1 MSASND
7 PNLPGGNPA
16 AAGSTPNG
24 TPQTP
29 ARDSSGAVPPPTPVE
44 SSAGGVSPTTP
55 AAGSAGTIL
64 PSTAADG
71 SAETAPPSTSAGG
84 DTGRGSLPAGA
95 GDPAMCAVLA
105 ENWWAMA
112 LRGVFGILFGLIALF
127 APGPTILSLV
137 LLFSAYMLVD
147 GVFGIISAVRAA
159 GRHERWGL
167 LLLEGLVNI
176 AAGVVAFLLPGLTV
190 IVFVLLMAAWALVSG
205 GLMLGAAFKLTQQHG
220 RWWLALGGVVS
231 MIYGV
236 LLAIAPL
243 IGALVLT
250 WWLGAYAL
258 AFGVILLVLAFRL
271 RGQKNQGTDSGKPL
285 PQGT

>member
-55 AAGSAGTIL
+55 AA
-64 PSTAADG
+64 G

-159 GRHERWGL
+159 GRYERWGL

-176 AAGVVAFLLPGLTV
+176 AAGVIAFLLPGLTV

-271 RGQKNQGTDSGKPL
+271 RGQKNQGTGSGTPL

>member
-55 AAGSAGTIL
+55 AA
-64 PSTAADG
+64 G

-127 APGPTILSLV
+127 APGPTILSLI

-176 AAGVVAFLLPGLTV
+176 AAGVIAFLLPGLTV

-271 RGQKNQGTDSGKPL
+271 RGQKNQGTGSGSPL

>member
-1 MSASND
+1 
-7 PNLPGGNPA
+7 
-16 AAGSTPNG
+16 
-24 TPQTP
+24 
-29 ARDSSGAVPPPTPVE
+29 
-44 SSAGGVSPTTP
+44 
-55 AAGSAGTIL
+55 
-64 PSTAADG
+64 
-71 SAETAPPSTSAGG
+71 
-84 DTGRGSLPAGA
+84 
-95 GDPAMCAVLA
+95 MCAVLA

-127 APGPTILSLV
+127 APGPTILSLI

-159 GRHERWGL
+159 GRDERWGL

-176 AAGVVAFLLPGLTV
+176 AAGVIAFLLPGLTV

-271 RGQKNQGTDSGKPL
+271 RGQKNQGTGSGTAL

>member
-55 AAGSAGTIL
+55 AAGSA
-64 PSTAADG
+64 
-71 SAETAPPSTSAGG
+71 ETAPPSTSAGG
-84 DTGRGSLPAGA
+84 DTGRGSLAAGA

-147 GVFGIISAVRAA
+147 GVFGIISAARAA

-176 AAGVVAFLLPGLTV
+176 AAGVVAFLLPGLAV

-271 RGQKNQGTDSGKPL
+271 RGQKNQGTGSGTPL

>member
-1 MSASND
+1 MSANSD
-7 PNLPGGNPA
+7 PNSPSGNPA
-16 AAGSTPNG
+16 TGPTPSSTPPTSAN
-24 TPQTP
+24 
-29 ARDSSGAVPPPTPVE
+29 DSSGAVPPPIPVE
-44 SSAGGVSPTTP
+44 SSAGVSPATP
-55 AAGSAGTIL
+55 ASGSAGTVSPSTPVGDNTGRSSL
-64 PSTAADG
+64 PS
-71 SAETAPPSTSAGG
+71 
-84 DTGRGSLPAGA
+84 GA

-167 LLLEGLVNI
+167 LLLEALVNI

-231 MIYGV
+231 IIYGV

-271 RGQKNQGTDSGKPL
+271 RGQKNQGTGSGTAL
-285 PQGT
+285 PQGA

>member
-7 PNLPGGNPA
+7 PNLPRGNPA

-44 SSAGGVSPTTP
+44 SSAGVVSPTTP
-55 AAGSAGTIL
+55 AA
-64 PSTAADG
+64 G

-271 RGQKNQGTDSGKPL
+271 RGQKNQGTGSGTPL

>member
-55 AAGSAGTIL
+55 AA
-64 PSTAADG
+64 G

-176 AAGVVAFLLPGLTV
+176 AAGVIAFLLPGLTV

-271 RGQKNQGTDSGKPL
+271 RGQKNQGTGSGSPL

>member
-7 PNLPGGNPA
+7 PNPPGGNPA
-16 AAGSTPNG
+16 AAGSTPSS

-29 ARDSSGAVPPPTPVE
+29 ASVSSGAVPPPTPVE
-44 SSAGGVSPTTP
+44 SSAGGVSPVALAAGNAGTTP
-55 AAGSAGTIL
+55 L
-64 PSTAADG
+64 
-71 SAETAPPSTSAGG
+71 STSSGG

-167 LLLEGLVNI
+167 LLLEALVNI

-231 MIYGV
+231 IIYGV

-271 RGQKNQGTDSGKPL
+271 RGQKNQGTGSGTAL
-285 PQGT
+285 PQGA

>member
-1 MSASND
+1 
-7 PNLPGGNPA
+7 
-16 AAGSTPNG
+16 
-24 TPQTP
+24 
-29 ARDSSGAVPPPTPVE
+29 
-44 SSAGGVSPTTP
+44 
-55 AAGSAGTIL
+55 
-64 PSTAADG
+64 
-71 SAETAPPSTSAGG
+71 
-84 DTGRGSLPAGA
+84 
-95 GDPAMCAVLA
+95 
-105 ENWWAMA
+105 
-112 LRGVFGILFGLIALF
+112 
-127 APGPTILSLV
+127 
-137 LLFSAYMLVD
+137 MLVD

-159 GRHERWGL
+159 GRQERWGL
-167 LLLEGLVNI
+167 LLLEALVNI

-231 MIYGV
+231 IIYGV

-271 RGQKNQGTDSGKPL
+271 RGQKNQGTGSGTAL
-285 PQGT
+285 PQGA

>member
-7 PNLPGGNPA
+7 PNLPGGNPT

-55 AAGSAGTIL
+55 AA
-64 PSTAADG
+64 G

>member
-55 AAGSAGTIL
+55 AA
-64 PSTAADG
+64 G

-127 APGPTILSLV
+127 APGPTILSLI

-159 GRHERWGL
+159 GRYERWGL

-176 AAGVVAFLLPGLTV
+176 AAGVIAFLLPGLTV

-271 RGQKNQGTDSGKPL
+271 RGQKNQGTGSGSPL

>member
-55 AAGSAGTIL
+55 AA
-64 PSTAADG
+64 G

>member
-55 AAGSAGTIL
+55 AA
-64 PSTAADG
+64 G

-271 RGQKNQGTDSGKPL
+271 RGQKNQGTDSGTPL
-285 PQGT
+285 PQDT

>member
-44 SSAGGVSPTTP
+44 SSAGGVSSTTP
-55 AAGSAGTIL
+55 AA
-64 PSTAADG
+64 G

-176 AAGVVAFLLPGLTV
+176 AAGVIAFLLPGLTV

-271 RGQKNQGTDSGKPL
+271 RGQKNQGTGSGSPL